1 MNFLLL
7 GALGR
12 MNMILKCLTIGI
24 VGQLYFCV
32 SSFGFSFGQVLFQ
45 VCLLNIKGISILF
58 QHATTVR

>member
-1 MNFLLL
+1 
-7 GALGR
+7 

-32 SSFGFSFGQVLFQ
+32 SSFGFSLGQVLFQ